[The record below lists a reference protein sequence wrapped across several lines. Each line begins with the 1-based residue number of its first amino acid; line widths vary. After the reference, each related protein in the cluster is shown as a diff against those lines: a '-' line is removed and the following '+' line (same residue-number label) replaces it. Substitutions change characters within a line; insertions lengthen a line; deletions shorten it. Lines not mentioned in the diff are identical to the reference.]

1 MKFLIAM
8 LIGGIIGYLTN
19 YIAIKMLFRPYEEK
33 RFLGI
38 KIPFTPGLI
47 PKEKSRIAK
56 SVGEVIGEH
65 LLSTETIVNSLCSE
79 SINNKLKTWIRQ
91 RVHILITSKD
101 TLEKKIRNI
110 LGEKYN
116 SFILGLKENLNNLVI
131 LNLRN
136 NDNKIKEFIKEKLSK
151 ILSDNP
157 DKIINNNIYKELKK
171 QLTNMLEG
179 YINSDEFIL
188 VINNLIINKVNEGKI
203 KQKTLGDLLPKSFT
217 GNIKVYIYSKR
228 DNIVNYIKSS
238 LKEEKNYN
246 KLKKILKNVISNNV
260 NSLMSMFI
268 DVDSMTD
275 KIVVFLENY
284 LEEEETKDNLM
295 EIINTNIDKL
305 FLVTIED
312 ITNNLPENSKQSL
325 IEEVSN
331 VITREIKHI
340 NITNKLNDKIDD
352 CIMRGDLFRSMT
364 FKSNLYDLI
373 NKNIEKF
380 IYSEKLENMVNSLIN
395 DMIDA
400 FMNTSIKGFTEGN
413 EEGILAVVY
422 DIAQNNY
429 KRFVENQA
437 GVVIDVLNISKI
449 VEDKINEFDVEVA
462 EEIILQIASKELKA
476 ITSLGGLLGAIIGI
490 LSPLLGSIY

>member
-33 RFLGI
+33 KFLGI

-101 TLEKKIRNI
+101 TLENKIRYV
-110 LGEKYN
+110 LGKRYN
-116 SFILGLKENLNNLVI
+116 YFILGLKENLNNLVI
-131 LNLRN
+131 SNLRN
-136 NDNKIKEFIKEKLSK
+136 NDNKIKDVVKEKLSK
-151 ILSDNP
+151 IFNDNP
-157 DKIINNNIYKELKK
+157 DRIINNNIYKELKK

-179 YINSDEFIL
+179 YINSHEFTL
-188 VINNLIINKVNEGKI
+188 VINDLIMNKVNEDKI
-203 KQKTLGDLLPKSFT
+203 KEKTLGELLPKSFS

-228 DNIVNYIKSS
+228 DSIVNYIKSS
-238 LKEEKNYN
+238 LKEEENYN
-246 KLKKILKNVISNNV
+246 KLKKILRDVISNNV

-284 LEEEETKDNLM
+284 LEEEETKENL
-295 EIINTNIDKL
+295 INLINTNIDKL
-305 FLVTIED
+305 TMVTVED

-325 IEEVSN
+325 IEEVSS
-331 VITREIKHI
+331 VIIREIKYI
-340 NITNKLNDKIDD
+340 NIANKLNDRIDN
-352 CIMRGDLFRSMT
+352 CIISGDLFRNMIS
-364 FKSNLYDLI
+364 KSNLYNLI
-373 NKNIEKF
+373 NKNIDKF
-380 IYSEKLENMVNSLIN
+380 IHSEKLDNIINNIIN
-395 DMIDA
+395 DIVDA
-400 FMNTSIKGFTEGN
+400 FMKIPIKGFTEGK
-413 EEGILAVVY
+413 EEEILAVVY
-422 DIAQNNY
+422 DISQSSY
-429 KRFVENQA
+429 KKFVENEA

-476 ITSLGGLLGAIIGI
+476 ITWLGGVLGAIIGI